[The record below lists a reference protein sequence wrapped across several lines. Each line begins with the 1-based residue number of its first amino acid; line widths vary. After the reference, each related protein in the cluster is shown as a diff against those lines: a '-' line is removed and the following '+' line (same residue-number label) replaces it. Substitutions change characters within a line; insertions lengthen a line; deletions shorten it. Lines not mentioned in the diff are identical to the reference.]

1 MNNNENEDENENGN
15 GNGNEDENEDEDEN
29 GNENDNFKAYHYEK
43 INQHSIGSHATVGYG
58 TGANSRNGGSPRA
71 TLTEACRR

>member
-15 GNGNEDENEDEDEN
+15 EDENENEDED

-43 INQHSIGSHATVGYG
+43 INQYPFCCPATACHG
-58 TGANSRNGGSPRA
+58 TGQDTGDIGVSR
-71 TLTEACRR
+71 TACIEDS